1 MKGIIDLTYLNSIFI
16 SLIFFFFFL
25 SFSHP
30 FIYPHTLLL
39 VFQNTESIWFFL
51 FFFIQNR
58 FQLLQR
64 YDRYTISRLI
74 LYIQIM
80 RNDKLVIISYYGLV
94 HFFFES
100 NPRKKP
106 TSHTLSIAIIS
117 NQLINGFL
125 FNLIEIE
132 FFIFVL
138 I

>member
-16 SLIFFFFFL
+16 SLIFFFFSLFL
-25 SFSHP
+25 SPFHLSTYFTFSVSKHR
-30 FIYPHTLLL
+30 INL
-39 VFQNTESIWFFL
+39 VFS

-80 RNDKLVIISYYGLV
+80 RNDKLVISSYYGLV